1 MMFFTTPQIE
11 RSFKP
16 VLLATVVGVAA
27 LLAACSKHDDQTAG
41 EKLDSAVAKVEQKA
55 DDAKQSLDEVADKA
69 KADTQAA
76 ADSASE
82 KLDHAGDKV
91 AGAVSDATI
100 TASVNGEL
108 AKDPEL
114 SALKIN
120 VDTDHGHVVLK
131 GTAPNM
137 KAKDRATVLA
147 SSVKGVNGVDNRLD
161 VQG

>member
-1 MMFFTTPQIE
+1 MMFFTQQHIDRT
-11 RSFKP
+11 FKP
-16 VLLATVVGVAA
+16 VLLATVVGVAS

-41 EKLDSAVAKVEQKA
+41 EKLDSAVAQVEQKA
-55 DDAKQSLDEVADKA
+55 DDAKQSIDQSADKA
-69 KADTQAA
+69 KAETEAA
-76 ADSASE
+76 ADSASD
-82 KLDHAGDKV
+82 KLNHAGDKV
-91 AGAVSDATI
+91 ANAVSDATI

-131 GTAPNM
+131 GEAPNM

-147 SSVKGVNGVDNRLD
+147 SSVKGVTGVDNRLD